1 MLIKKMGFDKAETV
15 KDLAYYLYDVCSN
28 KRQDAKEAMAYNGL
42 IAVWSDLTRLA
53 SSIHDTDTN
62 RQAAMNF

>member
-1 MLIKKMGFDKAETV
+1 MGFDNAETV

-28 KRQDAKEAMAYNGL
+28 KRQDAREATAYNGL

-53 SSIHDTDTN
+53 STIHDTDTN
-62 RQAAMNF
+62 RQAAMDF